1 MAQEPLAGFKEQLL
15 GELDTAFAALM
26 DRVRAQPLLAPSNTA
41 SWGTFEMLAHLAGWH
56 ESAAARLRDIA
67 AGRPVVPPGAADD
80 LNARFVAERAGL
92 PAARLL
98 ADVNAS
104 FRSMREAARTVP
116 ASEFK
121 RGADSEHHSLAYFI
135 LWANGPEHYAEHMAD
150 LESLA
155 S

>member
-1 MAQEPLAGFKEQLL
+1 MAQEPLATVKEQLL
-15 GELDTAFAALM
+15 GELDTAFAGLM
-26 DRVRAQPLLAPSNTA
+26 ERVRAQPLLAPSNA
-41 SWGTFEMLAHLAGWH
+41 ESWGTFEMLAHLAGWH

-80 LNARFVAERAGL
+80 LNRRFVAERAGL
-92 PAARLL
+92 PAAGLM
-98 ADVNAS
+98 ADLKAS
-104 FRSMREAARTVP
+104 FQSMREAGRSVP

-121 RGADSEHHSLAYFI
+121 RGADSGEHSLAYFI
-135 LWANGPEHYAEHMAD
+135 VWANGPEHYAEHMAE